1 MFHEFLRASYAAP
14 AKRQKTIS
22 GYVYNPDY
30 SDSEVA
36 VYTRDGK
43 AVFVARGSQPP
54 KWGGDWFGKR
64 GNVANEFGYNIREG
78 DQYANLTSKRQK
90 LDHDGYDVVAIGH
103 SRGAALVDQLN
114 QDKPFSHVFDVNG
127 PDFWDKHDRAS
138 NQTSI
143 RSALDPVSATNP
155 RAVSQKRS
163 WTDIYHAA
171 KSFDTSPIGVFETAK
186 YYLGQHGYESIDF
199 GQWEDDFG
207 SYFSVVHG
215 PESVGLDP
223 VKLGSSMSALEH
235 PLHNFGSLAIMS
247 EHYTKKRS
255 GATVGRRQ
263 KRSHRAFVSTQVP
276 RRSLS
281 LDYSFQMG
289 CSAGMKQNCFNVFR
303 HQELD
308 VLRALPTPT
317 VGGFFRHPSQATNS
331 QTLFSGQL
339 DKYVLRGYGHSDN
352 PSTLDN
358 PADGGVVQCYNGQAY
373 IGPKNTHGGSLNDLA
388 LFTQGAPTYVGCAE
402 DPDDVVGGQDISV
415 SRGYALKPVTAYA
428 VPRLTGASVSQT
440 DFANGNISQAN
451 ASNDGSNSANT
462 GTYYD
467 TGVILPENVMALC
480 PTLWSPVCQQ
490 SMEVAAANLAGKS
503 EQGTIDSLK
512 DALKNTTG
520 DEEPTAPFGLTDI
533 DTLGDKHPRNLLDPY
548 AVSMCVNDQSCTYK
562 FRNNGGTNAVVEFRV
577 FKVHGLDSG
586 TSSIPPARPTG
597 ANNAQSGAFYPGVN
611 SAYPTMSVTSFVGG
625 STGQD
630 FSTSAEQQG
639 TLYQRTCWLDKW
651 LCAKAARI
659 HGTTPTATV
668 NSTPATVAFDHDPVF
683 ILPNTAVISGGGT
696 SNTVLTV
703 DSTYSRQLA
712 TRCWWPLANARFN
725 FHPSVIGVRVNDN
738 MRMVGM
744 KSFSLKQG
752 QCGSYS
758 LNMGGFTYRFA
769 DIAQFYGNTLG
780 SPSSSQVPQN
790 PNNPKVY
797 GGPIN
802 LAPRFVNSGCMNGS
816 VCVMLSVKGCVQPAN
831 ALVLGPS
838 QNELLQVPTEAGSA
852 NPTESLPLSY
862 ASGDVST
869 PANVVFELTE
879 RVKFSAMTYK
889 RKTKNLNTYTKQD
902 TSLLVQPYTTP
913 AMTVRVIGD
922 TGVRVQPSGV
932 ASVAATGSETKG
944 EAEPIPVKMEE

>member
-1 MFHEFLRASYAAP
+1 MFHQFLSASYAPP
-14 AKRQKTIS
+14 AKRQRNIS
-22 GYVYNPDY
+22 GYTYNPDY
-30 SDSEVA
+30 SDAEVA

-78 DQYANLTSKRQK
+78 DQYANLSGKRQK

-127 PDFWDKHDRAS
+127 PDFWDKHGRAS

-163 WTDIYHAA
+163 WSDIYHAA
-171 KSFDTSPIGVFETAK
+171 KSFDTSVVGLAQSAL
-186 YYLGQHGYESIDF
+186 YYGGQHDYESIDF

-207 SYFSVVHG
+207 QFFSVVHG

-235 PLHNFGSLAIMS
+235 PLHNFSTLANMS

-263 KRSHRAFVSTQVP
+263 KRSHRAFVNTQVP

-303 HQELD
+303 HQEVD

-317 VGGFFRHPSQATNS
+317 VGGFYRHPSQDNTAKV
-331 QTLFSGQL
+331 LFSGQL
-339 DKYVLRGYGHSDN
+339 DKYVLRGYGHSDGQ
-352 PSTLDN
+352 SVLDV
-358 PADGGVVQCYNGQAY
+358 PTDGGITQCYNGQAY
-373 IGPKNTHGGSLNDLA
+373 IGPKNTKGGTLSDTTLLNDGSA
-388 LFTQGAPTYVGCAE
+388 DYVGCAE

-415 SRGYALKPVTAYA
+415 SRGYALKPVTVYPI
-428 VPRLTGASVSQT
+428 PRLTGAAVSQQA
-440 DFANGNISQAN
+440 FIAGAISQAS
-451 ASNDGSNSANT
+451 AANDGSNSGNT
-462 GTYYD
+462 GTQYD
-467 TGVILPENVMALC
+467 TGIILPENVMALC

-520 DEEPTAPFGLTDI
+520 SEEPTAPFGLTDI
-533 DTLGDKHPRNLLDPY
+533 DSLGARHPRNLLDPY
-548 AVSMCVNDQSCTYK
+548 AASMCVNDHSCLYK
-562 FRNNGGTNAVVEFRV
+562 FRNNGGTNAVVEFKV

-586 TSSIPPARPTG
+586 TSSIPPGDGGNT
-597 ANNAQSGAFYPGVN
+597 NNAQSGAFYPGFN
-611 SAYPTMSVTSFVGG
+611 SAYPFFDPTTFVGG
-625 STGQD
+625 GPATTNVG
-630 FSTSAEQQG
+630 TR

-659 HGTTPTATV
+659 HGTNPTGTTQQLTV
-668 NSTPATVAFDHDPVF
+668 GFPHDPVF
-683 ILPNTAVISGGGT
+683 LLPNVAVVEGGPNSIGT
-696 SNTVLTV
+696 NTMRTV
-703 DSTYSRQLA
+703 DSTFSRQLA
-712 TRCWWPLANARFN
+712 TRCWWPLANAKFN

-744 KSFSLKQG
+744 KSFVLKQG
-752 QCGSYS
+752 QCGSYNLS
-758 LNMGGFTYRFA
+758 MGGFTYRFA
-769 DIAQFYGNTLG
+769 DIAQFYGSSLGTNTSPFYPQG
-780 SPSSSQVPQN
+780 SF
-790 PNNPKVY
+790 NPKAY

-802 LAPRFVNSGCMNGS
+802 VAPRFVNSGCMNGS
-816 VCVMLSVKGCVQPAN
+816 VCVMISVKGCVQPAN
-831 ALVLGPS
+831 ALVLDAY
-838 QNELLQVPTEAGSA
+838 QNNLLQVPTGDPE

-869 PANVVFELTE
+869 PANVVFDLTE

-889 RKTKNLNTYTKQD
+889 RKSKNLNTYTKQD

-922 TGVRVQPSGV
+922 NGVRVQPTGV
-932 ASVAATGSETKG
+932 AGVANTGTETKG
-944 EAEPIPVKMEE
+944 DEQPIHVKQE

>member
-1 MFHEFLRASYAAP
+1 MKHMFHEFLRASYAAP

-171 KSFDTSPIGVFETAK
+171 KSFDTSPLGIAETAN
-186 YYLGQHGYESIDF
+186 YYLGQHAFESIDF

-207 SYFSVVHG
+207 QFFSVVHG

-235 PLHNFGSLAIMS
+235 PLHNFGSLANMS

-263 KRSHRAFVSTQVP
+263 KRTHRAFVSTQVP

-303 HQELD
+303 HQEVD

-317 VGGFFRHPSQATNS
+317 VGGFYKHPSQEDSAKV
-331 QTLFSGQL
+331 LFSGQL

-352 PSTLDN
+352 PDPSDSTN
-358 PADGGVVQCYNGQAY
+358 DGGAIQCYNGQAY
-373 IGPKNTHGGSLNDLA
+373 IGPKNSKGGTLNDVTLLNA
-388 LFTQGAPTYVGCAE
+388 GSADYVGCAE

-415 SRGYALKPVTAYA
+415 SRGYALKPVTVYPI
-428 VPRLTGASVSQT
+428 PRLTGATSTQQ
-440 DFANGNISQAN
+440 DFVAGAISQAR
-451 ASNDGSNSANT
+451 ASNDGEAQ
-462 GTYYD
+462 GYD

-503 EQGTIDSLK
+503 EQGTIASLK
-512 DALKNTTG
+512 DALSNTTG
-520 DEEPTAPFGLTDI
+520 VEEPTAPFSLTDI

-548 AVSMCVNDQSCTYK
+548 AASMCVNDHSCTYK
-562 FRNNGGTNAVVEFRV
+562 FRNNGGTSAVVEFKV

-586 TSSIPPARPTG
+586 TSSIPPTRTVLL
-597 ANNAQSGAFYPGVN
+597 NNSQSGAFYPGFN
-611 SAYPTMSVTSFVGG
+611 SAYPFFSPTIFVGG
-625 STGQD
+625 GGDTETANPTLS
-630 FSTSAEQQG
+630 

-668 NSTPATVAFDHDPVF
+668 ASTPATVGFDHDPVF
-683 ILPNTAVISGGGT
+683 VLPNVSVVQGGPNSYG
-696 SNTVLTV
+696 SNTVRTI

-712 TRCWWPLANARFN
+712 TRCWWPLANAKFN
-725 FHPSVIGVRVNDN
+725 FHPSVTGVRMNDN

-744 KSFSLKQG
+744 KSFSLRQG
-752 QCGSYS
+752 QSGSYN
-758 LNMGGFTYRFA
+758 LNMGGFTYRFS
-769 DIAQFYGNTLG
+769 DIAQFFGSTLG
-780 SPSSSQVPQN
+780 VGTTPYVEQN
-790 PNNPKVY
+790 VQKPKAY

-816 VCVMLSVKGCVQPAN
+816 VCVMISVKGCVQPAN
-831 ALVLGPS
+831 ALVLDAY
-838 QNELLQVPTEAGSA
+838 QDKLLQVPGNDPETTQA
-852 NPTESLPLSY
+852 LPLSY

-869 PANVVFELTE
+869 PANVVFDLTE

-902 TSLLVQPYTTP
+902 TTLLVQPYTTP

-922 TGVRVQPSGV
+922 NGVRVQPTGV
-932 ASVAATGSETKG
+932 AGVANTGSETKG
-944 EAEPIPVKMEE
+944 AEQPIKTEPMTTE